1 MPLPHDFRAQA
12 RQPIPVN
19 GKGAPLQ
26 ISGTKLQENFEYLD
40 KKEGESGSALP
51 DGALGDMLYHDGTD
65 WVILYNPGEPTY
77 GYKWILQ
84 QAPHMVPEWVEYKEI
99 TVSIC
104 EAGTPT
110 EYTILG
116 IPTA

>member
-26 ISGTKLQENFEYLD
+26 ISGSKLQENFEYLD
-40 KKEGESGSALP
+40 KKAAGSSLP
-51 DGALGDMLYHDGTD
+51 DGEYGAMLYYDNPD
-65 WVILYNPGEPTY
+65 WVLLLNPGTPSS
-77 GYKWILQ
+77 GYKWTLQ
-84 QAPHMVPEWVEYKEI
+84 HDAAVPEWVEYKEI

-104 EAGTPT
+104 EDGTPT

-116 IPTA
+116 LPTA